1 MTLNDCGISSSKLEL
16 TTKRIVRN
24 KNQQQL
30 VAIYYRGKSVRK
42 KFHPTRLHGCELNNC
57 MKISDNHRRRANC

>member
-1 MTLNDCGISSSKLEL
+1 MTLNDCGISSSKREL

-30 VAIYYRGKSVRK
+30 VAFLR
-42 KFHPTRLHGCELNNC
+42 
-57 MKISDNHRRRANC
+57 